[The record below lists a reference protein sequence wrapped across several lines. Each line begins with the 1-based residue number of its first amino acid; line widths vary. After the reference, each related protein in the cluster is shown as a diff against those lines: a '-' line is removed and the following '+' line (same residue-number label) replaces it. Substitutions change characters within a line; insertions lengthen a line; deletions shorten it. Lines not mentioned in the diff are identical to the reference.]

1 MIDFKEALSNIV
13 VGQDDA
19 VDRVADALDVA
30 VAKFTPDDRPRS
42 VILMLGPTGTG
53 KTRLVEAVA
62 EVLHDDRKKLV
73 RIDCAEFQQAHDVAK
88 IIGAPPGYLGH
99 RETAPRLTQAKLS
112 SVESAAHPITVVLFD
127 EIEKAHRDFHQMLL
141 GVLDK
146 ATLTTG
152 DSNKVDLSKSVIF
165 MTSNVGAKEFA
176 LEAAGGGLG
185 FRVPTRDRSTERSLE
200 IGLGSLKK
208 KFSPEFLN
216 RIDEVIVFKNLTRRD
231 VAEIFDREFAAL
243 QRLFADRSAADER
256 FAVTMSPKA
265 RAKIVE
271 EGFSPALGARE
282 LKRVLHRRLT
292 VPLSRLKSSGG
303 LFGGA
308 VAHLNDDLELTV
320 SKGSLATL
328 IEASVRMAPARKRQG
343 LK

>member
-1 MIDFKEALSNIV
+1 
-13 VGQDDA
+13 
-19 VDRVADALDVA
+19 
-30 VAKFTPDDRPRS
+30 
-42 VILMLGPTGTG
+42 
-53 KTRLVEAVA
+53 
-62 EVLHDDRKKLV
+62 
-73 RIDCAEFQQAHDVAK
+73 
-88 IIGAPPGYLGH
+88 
-99 RETAPRLTQAKLS
+99 
-112 SVESAAHPITVVLFD
+112 
-127 EIEKAHRDFHQMLL
+127 
-141 GVLDK
+141 
-146 ATLTTG
+146 
-152 DSNKVDLSKSVIF
+152 
-165 MTSNVGAKEFA
+165 
-176 LEAAGGGLG
+176 
-185 FRVPTRDRSTERSLE
+185 
-200 IGLGSLKK
+200 LKK